1 MTPDVI
7 IAAIKDAL
15 GNPSGG
21 AVAEA
26 MPLISGAVNQAMGVR
41 VSDSTTAPAGD
52 PSPADTADDDKKAG
66 APTKGTETRVI
77 KATETR

>member
-21 AVAEA
+21 SVAEA
-26 MPLISGAVNQAMGVR
+26 MPIIEKAVRHSFQ
-41 VSDSTTAPAGD
+41 P
-52 PSPADTADDDKKAG
+52 DKL
-66 APTKGTETRVI
+66 TKETRVV
-77 KATETR
+77 AAQETR